1 MLTDKTQAAIAALR
15 AVAYC
20 VPHSSPDAS
29 PSVPVRMLRDLE
41 DCGLIRLLP
50 GGNPSSP
57 GSYELC
63 RSFSSLSLYDLLL
76 AIGEGVF
83 PVSPDAS
90 EEHTHRRFGY
100 VSGASRLGVINHML
114 RTLLDGV
121 SLSSL

>member
-1 MLTDKTQAAIAALR
+1 M
-15 AVAYC
+15 
-20 VPHSSPDAS
+20 
-29 PSVPVRMLRDLE
+29 RMLRDLE

-90 EEHTHRRFGY
+90 EEHIHRRFGY

>member
-63 RSFSSLSLYDLLL
+63 RSFSLLL

-83 PVSPDAS
+83 PVTPDAS
-90 EEHTHRRFGY
+90 EEHIHRRFGY
-100 VSGASRLGVINHML
+100 VSGASRLGAINHML

>member
-50 GGNPSSP
+50 GGNPS
-57 GSYELC
+57 
-63 RSFSSLSLYDLLL
+63 LS
-76 AIGEGVF
+76 AINAENQQNVKQAPNF
-83 PVSPDAS
+83 TPKSVKL
-90 EEHTHRRFGY
+90 
-100 VSGASRLGVINHML
+100 GAFVLFKIY
-114 RTLLDGV
+114 T
-121 SLSSL
+121 

>member
-63 RSFSSLSLYDLLL
+63 RSFSSLSLRPAACYRRGCLS
-76 AIGEGVF
+76 GF
-83 PVSPDAS
+83 PG
-90 EEHTHRRFGY
+90 RFG
-100 VSGASRLGVINHML
+100 GAYPPAFRLRFGRFEARCH
-114 RTLLDGV
+114 
-121 SLSSL
+121 

>member
-20 VPHSSPDAS
+20 VPHSGPDAS

-76 AIGEGVF
+76 AIG
-83 PVSPDAS
+83 
-90 EEHTHRRFGY
+90 
-100 VSGASRLGVINHML
+100 
-114 RTLLDGV
+114 
-121 SLSSL
+121 